1 MEPNA
6 QLSPKR
12 ANGSLMSEIR
22 GHQLGAVLT
31 VQICFT
37 SSHRA
42 SQSQEKFTMT
52 REMCRTAQ
60 RYTYRSVLYFYSLLS
75 LHSALLIFITLNVCS
90 NNYKNA
96 ILCRNLK

>member
-6 QLSPKR
+6 WLSPKR

-22 GHQLGAVLT
+22 GHQLGAALT

-37 SSHRA
+37 SNHRA

-52 REMCRTAQ
+52 REMCIAAQ
-60 RYTYRSVLYFYSLLS
+60 RYIYRSVLCFYSLLS
-75 LHSALLIFITLNVCS
+75 LHGTFITLNVCS
-90 NNYKNA
+90 NKWL
-96 ILCRNLK
+96 ITKMLFCEET